1 MEVIW
6 FVIFAVL
13 LVGYFA
19 LEGFDLGVGLL
30 LPVLGRT
37 REGRDRMVAAV
48 APYVLAN
55 EVWLVAVAGTLFG
68 VYPLLEGEVL
78 FGLYPVVV
86 AMLLSW
92 VLRDAGL
99 WFRRRIDGR
108 RWRGFWDAMIAFGSL
123 GLSFGWGMA
132 LYAAATGFASS
143 PVHPVGLMLGVVVT
157 LLFALHGWTFL
168 AWRAPGDFPERRVGL
183 GSGSLRDQAG
193 PVGSATTS
201 TAARSGRALMLS
213 GIVAALPAA
222 GLLAGAMPYL
232 LEHSAPAATLNVLS
246 LMVLPCAPI
255 MVGAQLWV
263 WNTFRPG
270 KDAFRLPSFF

>member
-6 FVIFAVL
+6 FVLFAVL
-13 LVGYFA
+13 LAGYFA

-37 REGRDRMVAAV
+37 RENRDRMVAAM

-78 FGLYPVVV
+78 FGLYPLVV

-99 WFRRRIDGR
+99 WFRRRLDGR

-123 GLSFGWGMA
+123 GLSFCWGMA
-132 LYAAATGFASS
+132 LFAAATGFAS
-143 PVHPVGLMLGVVVT
+143 PAVHPLGVLLGVVVSG
-157 LLFALHGWTFL
+157 LF
-168 AWRAPGDFPERRVGL
+168 
-183 GSGSLRDQAG
+183 
-193 PVGSATTS
+193 
-201 TAARSGRALMLS
+201 
-213 GIVAALPAA
+213 
-222 GLLAGAMPYL
+222 
-232 LEHSAPAATLNVLS
+232 
-246 LMVLPCAPI
+246 
-255 MVGAQLWV
+255 
-263 WNTFRPG
+263 
-270 KDAFRLPSFF
+270 

>member
-1 MEVIW
+1 MDVIW
-6 FVIFAVL
+6 FVVFAVL
-13 LVGYFA
+13 FAGYFA

-78 FGLYPVVV
+78 FGLYPLVV

-92 VLRDAGL
+92 ILRDAGL
-99 WFRRRIDGR
+99 WFRRRLDGF

-123 GLSFGWGMA
+123 GLSFCWGMA
-132 LYAAATGFASS
+132 LYAAATGFESP
-143 PVHPVGLMLGVVVT
+143 PVHPLGVLLGVVVT
-157 LLFALHGWTFL
+157 LLFAFHGWTFL
-168 AWRAPGDFPERRVGL
+168 AWRTPGVFGA
-183 GSGSLRDQAG
+183 S
-193 PVGSATTS
+193 
-201 TAARSGRALMLS
+201 RSGRSLLIS
-213 GIVAALPAA
+213 GVVAALPAV
-222 GLLAGAMPYL
+222 GVLAGAMPYL

-246 LMVLPCAPI
+246 VMALPVAPV
-255 MVGAQLWV
+255 MLGAQVWV
-263 WNTFRPG
+263 WRTFRPG
-270 KDAFRLPSFF
+270 KDAVPLPSFF

>member
-1 MEVIW
+1 VEVIW
-6 FVIFAVL
+6 FVLFALL

-68 VYPLLEGEVL
+68 VYPLLEGEIL

-99 WFRRRIDGR
+99 WFRRRIDGT

-123 GLSFGWGMA
+123 GLSVGWGMV
-132 LYAAATGFASS
+132 LYAAATGFESP
-143 PVHPVGLMLGVVVT
+143 PVHPLGLMLGVVVT
-157 LLFALHGWTFL
+157 MLFALHGWTFL
-168 AWRAPGDFPERRVGL
+168 AWRAPGDFG
-183 GSGSLRDQAG
+183 AH
-193 PVGSATTS
+193 
-201 TAARSGRALMLS
+201 RSGRALLIS
-213 GIVAALPAA
+213 GGVAALPAA
-222 GLLAGAMPYL
+222 GVLAGAMPYL
-232 LEHSAPAATLNVLS
+232 LEHSAPAATLSVLS
-246 LMVLPCAPI
+246 VMVLPFAPI
-255 MVGAQLWV
+255 MLGAQLWV
-263 WNTFRPG
+263 WRTFRPG

>member
-6 FVIFAVL
+6 FVVFAVL

-48 APYVLAN
+48 APFVLAN

-99 WFRRRIDGR
+99 WFRRRIDGS
-108 RWRGFWDAMIAFGSL
+108 RWCGFWDAMITFGSL

-132 LYAAATGFASS
+132 LYAAATGFSTS
-143 PVHPVGLMLGVVVT
+143 PVHPLGLMLGVVVT
-157 LLFALHGWTFL
+157 LLFAFHGWTFL
-168 AWRAPGDFPERRVGL
+168 AWRAPGAFGASRP
-183 GSGSLRDQAG
+183 
-193 PVGSATTS
+193 
-201 TAARSGRALMLS
+201 GRALLVS
-213 GIVAALPAA
+213 GFAAAVPVL
-222 GLLAGAMPYL
+222 GVLAGGMPYL
-232 LEHSAPAATLNVLS
+232 LEHSASPAALNVLS
-246 LMVLPCAPI
+246 FMVLPCAPI
-255 MVGAQLWV
+255 MLGAQIWV
-263 WNTFRPG
+263 WRTFHPG
-270 KDAFRLPSFF
+270 KDAVRLPSFF